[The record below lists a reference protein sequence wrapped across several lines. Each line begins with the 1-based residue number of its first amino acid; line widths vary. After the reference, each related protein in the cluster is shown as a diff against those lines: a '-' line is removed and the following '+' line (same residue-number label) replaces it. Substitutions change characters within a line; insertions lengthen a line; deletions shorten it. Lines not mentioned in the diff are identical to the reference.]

1 MVRDDAC
8 RTAKDS
14 PISISRRQALAA
26 HLDLPETAPFV
37 WLWPRLEHGARAI
50 RDNILL
56 TLGIAI
62 VCLPFLANAL
72 WILPRPNVQPPIAGY
87 SYATQAHL
95 ASWDDPRLTRRP
107 GEAALDFAGRIT
119 ILVHK
124 ATYNCALDEIGQSWW
139 TALANRL
146 RLFDAEQGLLSLQTF
161 RCGFCHAR
169 AYIVAGALR
178 NGGIADATALGLYG
192 HVVATFTLDSK
203 RYAADPDFGIYPF
216 VLPEDSEAIR
226 RAVERNYTPIVRY
239 YGVLTVATISDIYA
253 SIEDNKLYSFEY
265 LNKLREAQ
273 DDILA
278 WQRPIEVWCISAGLS
293 IIALHFLIR
302 TLQRTRGRQR
312 RAQPPAP
319 AI

>member
-8 RTAKDS
+8 RTKDS
-14 PISISRRQALAA
+14 PISISSRQVLAA

-37 WLWPRLEHGARAI
+37 RLWPKLERGGRAVH
-50 RDNILL
+50 DNLLL
-56 TLGIAI
+56 TFGIAL
-62 VCLPFLANAL
+62 VCLPFLVNAL
-72 WILPRPNVQPPIAGY
+72 WVLPRPNVYPPIAGY
-87 SYATQAHL
+87 SYATQPRL
-95 ASWDDPRLTRRP
+95 ASWDDPRLTRRN

-124 ATYNCALDEIGQSWW
+124 ATYNCTLEEIGQSWW

-146 RLFDAEQGLLSLQTF
+146 GLFDAEQGLLSLQTF

-192 HVVATFTLDSK
+192 HVVATFTLDGK

-216 VLPEDSEAIR
+216 VLPEDTEAIR
-226 RAVERNYTPIVRY
+226 RAVERNYLPIVRTH
-239 YGVLTVATISDIYA
+239 GVLTVAAISDIYA
-253 SIEDNKLYSFEY
+253 STENNRLYSFEY
-265 LNKLREAQ
+265 LNKLRAAQ

-278 WQRPIEVWCISAGLS
+278 WQRPIEIWCLSAGLS
-293 IIALHFLIR
+293 TVALHFLIR
-302 TLQRTRGRQR
+302 MLRGMRRKQS
-312 RAQPPAP
+312 RAQSLARPT
-319 AI
+319 